1 MHEVNTLLGA
11 SPCEGTPGREEAPA
25 RRTGNAVTELRPIG
39 TAMGPLWDFR
49 VTALRQ
55 ASPLS
60 LRAGHL
66 CRREAMRKE
75 AGRCGGACP
84 PLTRRSA
91 AGRPRSR
98 IGPLTRAGKC
108 ALVGAAPPPG
118 SRLAGAVDLAGRK
131 RRPAEVSSESG
142 VLREIWTVFGPFVD
156 LRWTTLQ
163 QAFPVL
169 PRTGHLCLA

>member
-66 CRREAMRKE
+66 CLSIARVIE
-75 AGRCGGACP
+75 
-84 PLTRRSA
+84 
-91 AGRPRSR
+91 PRVATV
-98 IGPLTRAGKC
+98 IGPPGTP
-108 ALVGAAPPPG
+108 VGG
-118 SRLAGAVDLAGRK
+118 LIS
-131 RRPAEVSSESG
+131 VS
-142 VLREIWTVFGPFVD
+142 V
-156 LRWTTLQ
+156 
-163 QAFPVL
+163 
-169 PRTGHLCLA
+169 